1 MIYEFTNIKKIEF
14 SSQEVYK
21 QYSLTDISESFSLS
35 LMWNILR
42 GLLLSLTGCYYH
54 VIHTFQSESTFYSC
68 LNLKELLAQNICDI
82 SSLSGSN
89 TGFTSTFQSWIVKN
103 TEKTL
108 LDLVSRKLP
117 QWLGLRDR
125 IYWNFCML

>member
-35 LMWNILR
+35 LMWNILI

-103 TEKTL
+103 TDKTL
-108 LDLVSRKLP
+108 LVLVSRKVP